1 MKFDELTENAKDEAL
16 QNVMNEEG
24 SYDEISDIIKSTYD
38 SIKKSFE
45 KLGITGIKDAFENE
59 SQKDVYRKRRKTPPF
74 RAGDIRREN

>member
-38 SIKKSFE
+38 SI
-45 KLGITGIKDAFENE
+45 
-59 SQKDVYRKRRKTPPF
+59 
-74 RAGDIRREN
+74 